1 MLHETYDALEAECCA
16 RIRGLES
23 QLELMSGHR
32 DNVIRMNRIAKTALD
47 VFEDVLNKPKLR
59 KQDVEFI
66 VERIDVYTDHIDVQ
80 LKSDIDALLRAGQ
93 EESAAAKA
101 QTLVGRVY
109 HHKPDERAVN
119 RVSSGEACV
128 IIRPSPVRVGT
139 GWHGLNVLLNIQAFL
154 IDRKAAHGGLLHKA
168 GGDIQSAFLRA
179 VVSILLEATAF
190 HVILN
195 APAVICSRAP
205 MLALI
210 SSSSA
215 VISASSSS
223 RRRLSSCSSMTFFS
237 RFIIF

>member
-1 MLHETYDALEAECCA
+1 MRRPEQEAMLHETYDALEAECCA

-66 VERIDVYTDHIDVQ
+66 VERIDVCTDHIDVQ

-101 QTLVGRVY
+101 QTLVGRVR

-119 RVSSGEACV
+119 RVSSG
-128 IIRPSPVRVGT
+128 
-139 GWHGLNVLLNIQAFL
+139 
-154 IDRKAAHGGLLHKA
+154 D
-168 GGDIQSAFLRA
+168 
-179 VVSILLEATAF
+179 
-190 HVILN
+190 
-195 APAVICSRAP
+195 
-205 MLALI
+205 AL
-210 SSSSA
+210 
-215 VISASSSS
+215 
-223 RRRLSSCSSMTFFS
+223 
-237 RFIIF
+237 